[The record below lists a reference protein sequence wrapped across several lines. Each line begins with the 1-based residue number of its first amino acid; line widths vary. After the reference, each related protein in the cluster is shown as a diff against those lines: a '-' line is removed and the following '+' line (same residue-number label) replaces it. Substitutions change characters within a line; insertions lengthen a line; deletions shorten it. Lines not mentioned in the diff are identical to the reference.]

1 MNIDDQLTQIII
13 KYKLNTYYPE
23 WNQFYQSRLL
33 IKRMFQEIPKDKTIA
48 LRGAGKHTDKLLS
61 IIDEAGLKEQI
72 NFIVDDNPK
81 TNEING
87 IPVLTTNEAEQQ
99 KIDVYVI
106 SSFRYGL
113 EMEVML
119 WKNLPTGTNVIN
131 LYHYLRMNGC
141 PLNTEFYNIDRP
153 YITYPDIYCSKKQY
167 RRAQDIETQRKY
179 LQILIFQCLEI
190 RDFMSAE
197 EYVKEYINKGFDD
210 HTYESAWSEIEQLLF
225 GIEELLRKRDCKDI
239 IINWIDAIEY
249 SGLKEMS
256 FIDEICKGGLVFSN
270 SFSPMIYTDTVMA
283 SMFLE
288 KLPIEGK
295 TYLFDEKYSIE
306 NSVLLKHL
314 EEGGYHFKYI
324 AYPYIGE
331 NVLDVKYRIDYE
343 KAYRKL
349 VCHNLNIGCST
360 RLQWNAL
367 QERLEAK
374 HPVCHMIHN
383 LAETHEPYLS
393 VWLDDDM
400 SVDRWDMDSEK
411 RRYISRNYMDAQ
423 LRFYARFLDEK
434 VARIY
439 LTDHGNANRGYIDD
453 RSRVLMVL
461 YGNIPKVGKEDGIYS
476 HLYFNRVIRYIIDP
490 SETRYNDI
498 FSEYAILE
506 NIEAYDPTFIRQL
519 EAIVRKQTN
528 LVKILANFYQYR
540 AIRTVDDLY
549 VHYAIGKELY
559 FVLPDEENNLI
570 DCAQYQERISQLRD
584 LCGDFFIDSNDEH
597 FSECKRLYLLAEE
610 IGGMEW

>member
-1 MNIDDQLTQIII
+1 MNIDDQLNQIII
-13 KYKLNTYYPE
+13 KYKLNMYYPE

-33 IKRMFQEIPKDKTIA
+33 IKRMFEEIPKDKTIA

-61 IIDEAGLKEQI
+61 IIDEVELKEQI

-87 IPVLTTNEAEQQ
+87 IPVLTPKEAEQQ

-119 WKNLPTGTNVIN
+119 WKNLPTSSNVIN
-131 LYHYLRMNGC
+131 LYNYLRMNGC

-153 YITYPDIYCSKKQY
+153 YITYLDIYCSKNQY

-197 EYVKEYINKGFDD
+197 EYMKEYINKGFDD

-225 GIEELLRKRDCKDI
+225 EIEELLRKRNCKDI
-239 IINWIDAIEY
+239 IINWIDQIEY
-249 SGLKEMS
+249 SGLKKMS
-256 FIDEICKGGLVFSN
+256 FVDEVCKGGLVFSN
-270 SFSPMIYTDTVMA
+270 SFSPMIFTDTVMA

-295 TYLFDEKYSIE
+295 TYLFNEKYNVE
-306 NSVLLKHL
+306 NSVLLRLL
-314 EEGGYHFKYI
+314 EEEGYHFKYI

-331 NVLDVKYRIDYE
+331 NVLDDKYRIDYE
-343 KAYRKL
+343 KAYRKI
-349 VCHNLNIGCST
+349 VCNNLNIGCST
-360 RLQWNAL
+360 RLQWKSL

-400 SVDRWDMDSEK
+400 SVDRWDMDLKK
-411 RRYISRNYMDAQ
+411 RRCISRNYMDTQ

-461 YGNIPKVGKEDGIYS
+461 YGNIPKVGKEDRIYS
-476 HLYFNRVIRYIIDP
+476 HLYFNRVVRYIIDP
-490 SETRYNDI
+490 SETCYNGI

-506 NIEAYDPTFIRQL
+506 NIDAYDPIFIRQF
-519 EAIVRKQTN
+519 EAVVRKQTK
-528 LVKILANFYQYR
+528 LVNQVSLFFQYR
-540 AIRTVDDLY
+540 AIRTADDLY

-570 DCAQYQERISQLRD
+570 DCDQYQDRISQLRD
-584 LCGDFFIDSNDEH
+584 LCGDLFIDSSDEP
-597 FSECKRLYLLAEE
+597 FCEGKRLYLLVEE
-610 IGGMEW
+610 IEGMEW